1 MSKIAI
7 LVLAEE
13 GSHESLGRI
22 VNALEFAKELK
33 ENDHDVGIVFDGA
46 GTTFIPALEDEDHK
60 AHGVYKEVKD
70 VIDGACE
77 FCANAFGVIDEV
89 KKTDI
94 KLLDEFDN
102 HPSLEKYI
110 AKGYQIVTF

>member
-1 MSKIAI
+1 MSKVEI

-33 ENDHDVGIVFDGA
+33 EKNHDVGIIFDGA
-46 GTTFIPALEDEDHK
+46 GTTFIPALEKEDHK
-60 AHGVYKEVKD
+60 AHGVYKEVQD

-77 FCANAFGVIDEV
+77 FCSKAFGVIDEV

-94 KLLDEFDN
+94 TLLDEFDN